1 MTNLYIDFDG
11 VIMDTNKAITSLLEE
26 YNISS
31 ENNEEKLEFLS
42 KVNWHQLLNQ
52 SNEISNAFKNI
63 QTLAQSGTYNVSIL
77 THVCSEHESIEK
89 TKLINEKIGN
99 VSVIP
104 VPRHQEKCNYVDPK
118 NAILVDD
125 YTKNLELWEQNGG
138 IGIKFTN
145 KEYNKFKS
153 IYDLS
158 DILNIF

>member
-63 QTLAQSGTYNVSIL
+63 QTLAQTGIYNVSIL

-89 TKLINEKIGN
+89 TKLIDKIK
-99 VSVIP
+99 P
-104 VPRHQEKCNYVDPK
+104 LFYKDFKLK
-118 NAILVDD
+118 NKTKYHTLYITLTILICFIAITLL
-125 YTKNLELWEQNGG
+125 KL
-138 IGIKFTN
+138 
-145 KEYNKFKS
+145 
-153 IYDLS
+153 
-158 DILNIF
+158 